1 MAHTVLLE
9 EGHKPPFRLI
19 YRLSPL
25 EIKEDK
31 RQITKYIHRG
41 WIEPNSSPYG
51 SPYLLQ
57 RKMVIDYGTLNK
69 LIIKNQYSL
78 PRIDD
83 LFDQLAGSRVLSS
96 LDLVQSFH
104 QI

>member
-1 MAHTVLLE
+1 MAHTIPL
-9 EGHKPPFRLI
+9 EGHKTPFRLI

-83 LFDQLAGSRVLSS
+83 LFDQLGGSRVFNSS
-96 LDLVQSFH
+96 NLANR
-104 QI
+104 QIQIS